1 MNDERWKVGIIA
13 TSLKYLPSNVHGGGY
28 GKVHM
33 AGFCFAD
40 KQLNHWKY
48 MCFCLSRHGRCHVM
62 YTRQETASG
71 YLRKEYI
78 MKQRMTS
85 LAVLTA
91 FAVVAGAAMA
101 EPVKLSKAQMDKVV
115 AGAITPVQINGGGN
129 TPNGNANG
137 VPTTN
142 VNPAGSAPPG
152 QNK

>member
-1 MNDERWKVGIIA
+1 
-13 TSLKYLPSNVHGGGY
+13 
-28 GKVHM
+28 
-33 AGFCFAD
+33 
-40 KQLNHWKY
+40 
-48 MCFCLSRHGRCHVM
+48 
-62 YTRQETASG
+62 
-71 YLRKEYI
+71 

-85 LAVLTA
+85 LAVLAA
-91 FAVVAGAAMA
+91 FTVTAGAAIA